1 VDAQDNRNERLADAL
16 VALGEAFEAIPQFER
31 ELPAAAAVLRS
42 EETIRRFLAD
52 PTVND
57 QGKCLTLERIL
68 GANIHPA
75 LMHFLAMLQRQNLLA
90 RLDDV
95 ATAFSE
101 RVSLLGRK
109 VAGELMTARPLSDT
123 RVTEIEAEVGRA
135 LGKDVHLA
143 VRINEDLMGG
153 VLVRVG
159 SVVMD
164 GTADR
169 RLEAIGKALTS
180 QARK

>member
-1 VDAQDNRNERLADAL
+1 MDAQDNRNGRIADAL

-31 ELPAAAAVLRS
+31 ELPAAADMLRS
-42 EETIRRFLAD
+42 EEAIRRFLAD

-57 QGKCLTLERIL
+57 QGKCLALERIL
-68 GANIHPA
+68 GANVHPV

-95 ATAFSE
+95 AAAFSE

-109 VAGELMTARPLSDT
+109 VAGELITARPLSDA
-123 RVTEIEAEVGRA
+123 RVAEIETEVGRT
-135 LGKDVHLA
+135 LGKDVHLTMR
-143 VRINEDLMGG
+143 VSEDLMGG
-153 VLVRVG
+153 VMVRVG
-159 SVVMD
+159 SVVID
-164 GTADR
+164 GTVDR
-169 RLEAIGKALTS
+169 RLEAIGKALAS